1 MELSDY
7 VGGLRREL
15 ASITRFAGDDI
26 TRAAEMLTEALDSSV
41 RLTLLEVLSAA
52 AAEITTRLDDTVI
65 DVRLSSGEPEFVVT
79 RTPEEASG
87 AAGKSYSWSEVALRL
102 GQAALSEGD
111 DAGTSRVTL
120 RLSESLKTA
129 VETEAGAT
137 GMSVNSWLVRAAV
150 QALDTSGSGAPPD
163 APRPPRP
170 PRPPRIGKRI
180 TGYARS

>member
-52 AAEITTRLDDTVI
+52 AVEITTGLDDTII

-79 RTPEEASG
+79 RTPETASAASG
-87 AAGKSYSWSEVALRL
+87 KGFSWSEVALRL
-102 GQAALSEGD
+102 GQAALSDSD
-111 DAGTSRVTL
+111 DSGPSRITL

-129 VETEAGAT
+129 IEAQAAAT
-137 GMSVNSWLVRAAV
+137 GMSVNSWLVRAAA
-150 QALDTSGSGAPPD
+150 QALDYGDLGAPPGPP
-163 APRPPRP
+163 APPRP
-170 PRPPRIGKRI
+170 PRGPRVGNRLS
-180 TGYARS
+180 GRARS

>member
-26 TRAAEMLTEALDSSV
+26 TRAAEMLAEALDSSV

-52 AAEITTRLDDTVI
+52 AAEITTVLDDTII

-79 RTPEEASG
+79 TTPGQAS
-87 AAGKSYSWSEVALRL
+87 AAGKDFSWSEVVLRL
-102 GQAALSEGD
+102 GQAALSDSD
-111 DAGTSRVTL
+111 DAGTSRITL

-129 VETEAGAT
+129 VEAQAAAAGL
-137 GMSVNSWLVRAAV
+137 SVNSWLVRAAA
-150 QALDTSGSGAPPD
+150 QALDSGSPGGMPV
-163 APRPPRP
+163 PPRP
-170 PRPPRIGKRI
+170 PRPPKVGKRL
-180 TGYARS
+180 TGRARS